1 MDVKFLSASQTQST
15 LIALVE
21 NCESMQWAVAWATEN
36 AVFEAAMKYSSKFE
50 HFVVGTHMFQTQP
63 EVLERAAALAAAAV
77 VPPTG
82 DLFHP
87 KVYLFRNGQR
97 IRGVVGSP
105 NLTKAAM
112 SRNVEAS
119 VLLDGSLDDAA
130 LVELSRFVAEAWKGA
145 EDISHEFLFRYR
157 HQYAAKTAAR
167 QELIKFADVRPPSK
181 PNTKRAPHDMSWAD
195 YLVQVR
201 NSSHPSAHL
210 FKERLGVLTKARAL
224 FATGIP
230 YAKWNEDD
238 RKLVAGTLGRKKSQQ
253 PGVDYGLFGSMGA
266 SGTFANLVIEA
277 PTGLSHALDFIPL
290 MDAVTQRD
298 YDRYCKA
305 FRAAFDQDGRVGGL
319 PTATR
324 LLAMKRPDAFV
335 CIDSAN
341 RKDLCENFGVS
352 PSTTNLENY
361 WQRIIEPMHGDPWW
375 RHPQPS
381 NAADAEIWLGRAALL
396 DAIYYTLL
404 PLTEN

>member
-201 NSSHPSAHL
+201 SSSHPSAHL

-230 YAKWNEDD
+230 YAKWSEDD

-290 MDAVTQRD
+290 MGAVMQRD

-381 NAADAEIWLGRAALL
+381 NAADTEIWLGRAALL
-396 DAIYYTLL
+396 DAIYYT
-404 PLTEN
+404 PR